1 VEYVW
6 DMPANDSIVAFP
18 DHITTVLK
26 LPELRRLSAALFGL
40 GLTGGWPLSEQ
51 PGFATAGIRLGNLNL
66 EICAV
71 DSAEIPLRD
80 WLTFEPADL
89 ETLADDLESHG
100 LAHDPFD
107 EVKAGGRD
115 IYTRV
120 GLPALENGQTAL
132 QVCHTFFPTRTTGP
146 VAPGNTAGI
155 KQVRSVNIG
164 VDAEHDAALTALLSP
179 RSAKGRV
186 EFSVG
191 PVLAIDEADSL
202 QVRGLTVET
211 EDPDVA
217 TATLAEAGLVKTG
230 NRKVQIGSLDIDL
243 VR

>member
-1 VEYVW
+1 MLVKG
-6 DMPANDSIVAFP
+6 SIVAFP

-26 LPELRRLSAALFGL
+26 LPELRRLSTSLSGL

-71 DSAEIPLRD
+71 DPAEIPLTD

-89 ETLADDLESHG
+89 EALADGLESHG

-107 EVKAGGRD
+107 EMKAGGQA

-120 GLPALENGQTAL
+120 GLPALDNGHTAL

-146 VAPGNTAGI
+146 VAPENTAGI
-155 KQVRSVNIG
+155 KQVRSVNVG

-179 RSAKGRV
+179 RSARGRV
-186 EFSVG
+186 DFSVG

-202 QVRGLTVET
+202 QVRGITVET
-211 EDPDVA
+211 EDPDAA
-217 TATLAEAGLVKTG
+217 TATLAAAGLVKAG